1 MPADSG
7 NHYSRNIVSILLAA
21 SVIGL
26 FLFYHKEVSDAF
38 ENIRISWVVLGL
50 TCFLINYFFRAARVR
65 VLTKRTIAVFPDAV
79 YCSSL
84 HGFAT
89 YMLPMRAGE
98 LSLPFIL
105 KSTAGIDITEGAKI
119 LYKARLLDVV
129 VLGFWLIVAAILP
142 FSELPIMYK
151 VSMAVLGLLMVS
163 SPVVLG
169 NLSGRFLVH
178 FKRIASMAKAVAD
191 YSTFNKTEI
200 LLSAAIWIASATML
214 WSIAAAMHLSMS
226 MDELLFLVAIQLVMQ
241 LFPIQGFANSGNHES
256 GWMAAMM
263 IIGYPADISLQFA
276 LASHAIVLVFVLFL
290 GLVALILRHFFIS
303 GYPID

>member
-38 ENIRISWVVLGL
+38 EKIRISWVVLGL
-50 TCFLINYFFRAARVR
+50 TCFLINYFFRAARLHL
-65 VLTKRTIAVFPDAV
+65 LTKRTMAVLPDAV

-105 KSTAGIDITEGAKI
+105 KSTAGIDIKEGAKI
-119 LYKARLLDVV
+119 LYKARLLDVL

-142 FSELPIMYK
+142 FSKLPMSYK
-151 VSMAVLGLLMVS
+151 VSMAVLGFLMVS
-163 SPVVLG
+163 SPFVLG
-169 NLSGRFLVH
+169 SISGRFLVH
-178 FKRIASMAKAVAD
+178 FKRISGLAKAVAG

-200 LLSAAIWIASATML
+200 LLSASIWVASATML

-226 MDELLFLVAIQLVMQ
+226 VDELLFLVAIQLVMQ

-256 GWMAAMM
+256 GWIAAMM
-263 IIGYPADISLQFA
+263 MIGYPADISLQFA

-290 GLVALILRHFFIS
+290 GFMALILRHFCVS
-303 GYPID
+303 